1 MLRVDLRELAQGG
14 GGAVDTQGELKQD
27 DPALEGVDISLREPV
42 SVTGRL
48 QSIGEGRFYWHGTA
62 RTVVEGE
69 CRRCLTPVATPL
81 QLEIGALFTQDPEAL
96 DDPDSYPVAPD
107 AAEIDVTLAVREE
120 LLLAAPRYMLCRE
133 DCKGFCP
140 QCGNDLSAGPCGCAP
155 VADAR
160 WQPLQ
165 ALKDKLRFN

>member
-1 MLRVDLRELAQGG
+1 MLRVDLRELAR

-42 SVTGRL
+42 SVAGRL
-48 QSIGEGRFYWHGTA
+48 QSIGEGRFYWQGTA

-81 QLEIGALFTQDPEAL
+81 QLEIGALFTQDPEAV

-107 AAEIDVTLAVREE
+107 AAEIDVTRAVREE
-120 LLLAAPRYMLCRE
+120 LLLAAPRYVLCRE
-133 DCKGFCP
+133 DCEGFCP
-140 QCGNDLSAGPCGCAP
+140 QCGKDLNAGPCGCAP
-155 VADAR
+155 AADAR